1 MATVLHICETAK
13 GGPATYLN
21 MIADTVGRANNA
33 IVVPESH
40 AAYLDADLRQ
50 HRFAHTRRSLP
61 ALLRMIAT
69 AVRANREEKP
79 DLLFFHST
87 FALAALIVLR
97 LLGVRT
103 PMLYCA
109 HGWAAHRYAE
119 GSLKRRLVQRIEGL
133 LCALPD
139 RVVCCSKYDLAF
151 ARAHKYR
158 GTFKVAENAV
168 PERRPDTRTD
178 LFDRAS
184 PGGPRLH
191 MLFVGR
197 FDRQKGLDVLLEA
210 ADRMAT
216 VRPEMQFHVVGAAV
230 LDEDEAGPAPRPN
243 VTFHGW
249 VARSRIDDWFASAD
263 ALVVPSRWEG
273 LPLVIPESYRNGTP
287 VIAST
292 STGLAS
298 LVHEGRTGYTFDLSA
313 DNLSAILELVTRDTL
328 IAMRPAAR
336 KLYRQRFTAM
346 RLCATLRIVY
356 RELLGTAI
364 GPVPNAPDGEEM
376 ARAA

>member
-21 MIADTVGRANNA
+21 MIADTVGRQNNA

-40 AAYLDADLRQ
+40 APYLDADLRQ

-61 ALLRMIAT
+61 ALLRMIVA

-87 FALAALIVLR
+87 FALAALMVLK
-97 LLGVRT
+97 LIGVRR

-109 HGWAAHRYAE
+109 HGWAAYRYAE

-139 RVVCCSKYDLAF
+139 RVVCCSKFDLAF
-151 ARAHKYR
+151 ARAQGYR
-158 GTFKVAENAV
+158 GSFKVAENAV
-168 PERRPDTRTD
+168 PERRADTRAN
-178 LFDRAS
+178 LFDRNA

-191 MLFVGR
+191 LLFVGR
-197 FDRQKGLDVLLEA
+197 LDRQKGLDVLLEVA
-210 ADRMAT
+210 GRMAT
-216 VRPEMQFHVVGAAV
+216 KRPELHFHVVGAAV
-230 LDEDEAGPAPRPN
+230 LDDAAMPPLTSN
-243 VTFHGW
+243 VTLHGW
-249 VARSRIDDWFASAD
+249 VARSRIDDWYASAD

-273 LPLVIPESYRNGTP
+273 LPLVIPEAYRNGTP
-287 VIAST
+287 VITST
-292 STGLAS
+292 NTGLAA
-298 LVHEGRTGYTFDLSA
+298 LVHEGKTGYTFDLSV
-313 DNLSAILELVTRDTL
+313 DNLSDILELVTRDTL
-328 IAMRPAAR
+328 ISMRPAAR
-336 KLYRQRFTAM
+336 KLYRQRFTAQ

-356 RELLGTAI
+356 RELLGNAL
-364 GPVPNAPDGEEM
+364 GPVPGTSDREKM
-376 ARAA
+376 AEAA